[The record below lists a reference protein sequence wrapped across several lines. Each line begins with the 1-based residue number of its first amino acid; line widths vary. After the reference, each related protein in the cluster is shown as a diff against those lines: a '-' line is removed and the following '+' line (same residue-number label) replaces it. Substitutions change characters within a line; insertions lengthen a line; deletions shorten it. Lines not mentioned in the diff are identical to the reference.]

1 MKKNQIGKSDLF
13 ISELTLGCMSLGTD
27 EKQANRIID
36 AALDAGI
43 NHLDTADL
51 YDFGENEKL
60 LGQVVKQKRNSLIIT
75 SKVGNHFEKAKK
87 DWFWDPS
94 KTHIIAGLK
103 DSLRRLGT
111 DYIDLYLLHGGTMD
125 DAYEETIEAFESLK
139 QEGLIRAYGIS
150 SIRPNVIKRYVEHAS
165 IDAVMMQY
173 SILDRRPEEEILD
186 LLHDNQIS
194 VLARGPLAKGLL
206 SSKAEQ
212 QIERKAADGYLA
224 YELDQL
230 KEMVHSLQQLCP
242 EKMTMNE
249 LALRY
254 VLKHPSIASAVFG
267 ASSELQVM
275 ENISAANIEQITDEL
290 YAKIQQI
297 SRPIRYEAHR

>member
-36 AALDAGI
+36 TALDAGI

-87 DWFWDPS
+87 EWFWDPS

-212 QIERKAADGYLA
+212 QLERKAADGYLA